1 MEINYEITEEE
12 CIEAKKILSDK
23 VDIILLKIIN
33 PIIFLGLILYSIFTQ
48 KNLTDIV
55 ISVILNVIILL
66 LAEFIVIKTLLKLF
80 ERKLIA
86 LEVKKNWK
94 FGKQKIVIL
103 DEVMEFSSDME
114 EYKFYKNE
122 ILAIYNIRK
131 YLCIIFNET
140 SNVIV
145 VPKNKVSEES
155 IDAILKLGEVRSF
168 EKNLS

>member
-1 MEINYEITEEE
+1 MEINYEVSEEE
-12 CIEAKKILSDK
+12 CMEAKKMLSDK

-33 PIIFLGLILYSIFTQ
+33 PIIFLGLILYSVFTQ
-48 KNLTDIV
+48 KNITDIV
-55 ISVILNVIILL
+55 ISLILNVIILL

-103 DEVMEFSSDME
+103 GEVMEFSSGME

-131 YLCIIFNET
+131 YLCIIFNKT
-140 SNVIV
+140 SKVIV
-145 VPKNKVSEES
+145 VPKDKVSEES
-155 IDAILKLGEVRSF
+155 IDAILRLGEVRSF
-168 EKNLS
+168 EKNPS

>member
-1 MEINYEITEEE
+1 M
-12 CIEAKKILSDK
+12 EAKKILSDK

-33 PIIFLGLILYSIFTQ
+33 PIIFFGLILYSIFTQ

-155 IDAILKLGEVRSF
+155 IDAILNLGEVRSF

>member
-1 MEINYEITEEE
+1 MEINYEVSENE
-12 CIEAKKILSDK
+12 CMEAKKILSDK

-33 PIIFLGLILYSIFTQ
+33 PIIFFGLILYSIFTQ

-145 VPKNKVSEES
+145 VPKNKVSKES

>member
-1 MEINYEITEEE
+1 M
-12 CIEAKKILSDK
+12 
-23 VDIILLKIIN
+23 
-33 PIIFLGLILYSIFTQ
+33 
-48 KNLTDIV
+48 
-55 ISVILNVIILL
+55 
-66 LAEFIVIKTLLKLF
+66 IKTLLKLF

-155 IDAILKLGEVRSF
+155 IDAILNLGEVRSF

>member
-1 MEINYEITEEE
+1 MEINYEVSENE
-12 CIEAKKILSDK
+12 CMEAKKILSDK

-33 PIIFLGLILYSIFTQ
+33 PIIFFGLILYSIFTQ

-155 IDAILKLGEVRSF
+155 IDAILNLGEVRSF

>member
-1 MEINYEITEEE
+1 MEINYEVSENE
-12 CIEAKKILSDK
+12 CMEAKKILSDK

-33 PIIFLGLILYSIFTQ
+33 PIIFFGLILYSIFTQ